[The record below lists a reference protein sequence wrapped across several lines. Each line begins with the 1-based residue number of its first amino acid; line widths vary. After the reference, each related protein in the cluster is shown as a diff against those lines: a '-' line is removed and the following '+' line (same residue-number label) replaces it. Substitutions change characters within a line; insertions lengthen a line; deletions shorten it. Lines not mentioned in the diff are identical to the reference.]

1 MAEQTPDNPLH
12 ALEATL
18 NAVQSEYEVAKGEL
32 ETAERNWRGLPWELN
47 TLREEE
53 RQLGKEPDRNRASLD
68 ALKNTIAD
76 KEQKENET
84 RTRLREAY
92 RNLAEKKWAVT
103 KKASALNRKA
113 VSIILKTVKDVIIE
127 ACKNLPPFKTVGLSY
142 GSFAVGGNGY
152 QAAFSLSNDVNS
164 FKGAGLSD
172 ILLPISLLP
181 LAAILAVIL
190 MVSVV
195 TALILAGLVCLP
207 IPGYAERLAGFFQWA
222 FRHTWL
228 KAVLSIGFVIFSVLV
243 GVGEIS
249 SSPPERIKDKVT
261 IETVPPAELNG
272 EYFRVNANST
282 YLFLQSLDPN
292 DTSIKRVPVSQI
304 AYITV
309 NDGERE
315 PGPASPVHALLE
327 RIEKEHEALR
337 HGHAG
342 YAVKDHKH
350 KNNDPGDHTH
360 DAYAAKN
367 HNHKAVDPGGH
378 KHAAYAVKNHDHNY
392 APADHKHK
400 PNGPGASHEH
410 ANYITEDLLRT
421 RINEEMAC
429 EGGEEARMSGFIRFN
444 RGSANLDDF
453 DANSKEIENFASKRG
468 QATKWRVFGFA
479 SPDGE
484 QRVNKGLSQKRAQAV
499 EKVLCGQLGC
509 SGTSGTKVEMK
520 GFSEDHPINGIAN
533 SRSAIIAVCTKREAS
548 QGE

>member
-1 MAEQTPDNPLH
+1 MAEHEPPQEQPSESLEALKAALDAAEAPQEQPGKSLEASKT
-12 ALEATL
+12 ALEA
-18 NAVQSEYEVAKGEL
+18 AQKKWEVAKGEL
-32 ETAERNWRGLPWELN
+32 ETAERNWRGLPGELN

-53 RQLGKEPDRNRASLD
+53 RRLGKEPDRNRARLD
-68 ALKNTIAD
+68 ELKNAIAD
-76 KEQKENET
+76 KEQKENEA

-92 RNLAEKKWAVT
+92 RNMAGKKWAVT

-113 VSIILKTVKDVIIE
+113 VSIILNTVKDVIIKV
-127 ACKNLPPFKTVGLSY
+127 CKNLPPFKTVGGLCY
-142 GSFAVGGNGY
+142 GSFATVGNGY
-152 QAAFSLSNDVNS
+152 QAAFSWLNG
-164 FKGAGLSD
+164 FKMFEGAGLSD
-172 ILLPISLLP
+172 ILLPFFLLP

-190 MVSVV
+190 AVILIVSIV

-222 FRHTWL
+222 FKHTWL
-228 KAVLSIGFVIFSVLV
+228 KAVLSIGFVIFSVLA

-249 SSPPERIKDKVT
+249 SSLPERIKDKVR

-282 YLFLQSLDPN
+282 YLFLQSLHPN

-309 NDGERE
+309 NDGEPE

-342 YAVKDHKH
+342 YATKNHKH
-350 KNNDPGDHTH
+350 DR
-360 DAYAAKN
+360 
-367 HNHKAVDPGGH
+367 
-378 KHAAYAVKNHDHNY
+378 
-392 APADHKHK
+392 
-400 PNGPGASHEH
+400 
-410 ANYITEDLLRT
+410 YIPEELVRA

-429 EGGEEARMSGFIRFN
+429 DGGGEARISGFIRFN
-444 RGSANLDDF
+444 RGSENLSDF
-453 DANSKEIENFASKRG
+453 DANSEEIKKFVKERG

-484 QRVNKGLSQKRAQAV
+484 QEGNNALAYKRAV
-499 EKVLCGQLGC
+499 VVKNLLCDKLKPDC
-509 SGTSGTKVEMK
+509 ANGTKIEMK

-533 SRSAIIAVCTKREAS
+533 SRSAIIAVCTKQEAS
-548 QGE
+548 QVE